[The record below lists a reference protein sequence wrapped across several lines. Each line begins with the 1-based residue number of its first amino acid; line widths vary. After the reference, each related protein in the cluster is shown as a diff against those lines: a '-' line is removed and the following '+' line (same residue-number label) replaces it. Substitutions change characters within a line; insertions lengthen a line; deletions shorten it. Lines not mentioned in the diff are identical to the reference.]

1 MGIIEKIKKDKW
13 AISRIMVAEL
23 KMRNFRIRGSGA
35 SMTDILPVANVH
47 MHSRTAKKETK
58 NSHEVTKVFWDLLAS
73 YLLRYRVRV
82 LAGDFNMSFL
92 SVIVELRARGF
103 QINLA
108 AWYPFY
114 MTRQKEIRVDSCG
127 IFVIGPWQ
135 GVRLV
140 YDCTLFDIV
149 APLRQMH
156 NSMVMEQLKDE
167 EGRPTDFKR
176 RYEVHQYTMF
186 NIQAQGFPL
195 KSYLPKKQH
204 ERRTH
209 TMDL

>member
-1 MGIIEKIKKDKW
+1 
-13 AISRIMVAEL
+13 MVAEL

-58 NSHEVTKVFWDLLAS
+58 ISHEATKVFWDSLAS

-92 SVIVELRARGF
+92 SVIAELRARGF

-114 MTRQKEIRVDSCG
+114 MIKQKEMRVDSCG

-140 YDCTLFDIV
+140 YDCTLFDIA
-149 APLRQMH
+149 APHRQWH
-156 NSMVMEQLKDE
+156 NSMVMEQFADE
-167 EGRPTDFKR
+167 EGTPTDER
-176 RYEVHQYTMF
+176 RYEVHQYT
-186 NIQAQGFPL
+186 ISDACTKKVQVFPPT
-195 KSYLPKKQH
+195 SYLPKNNTKSKSAAGH
-204 ERRTH
+204 MFAAFFMAAFCSATAE
-209 TMDL
+209 